1 MVKTA
6 RVDLEELIIGGLL
19 RNAPSTVFNDG
30 SLRYDPEREA
40 GLNDIVFAEILE
52 PIPAGCSVKNASTLE
67 RLVLGRE
74 ADLELEYLGVRSG
87 LCLGA
92 VGNRY
97 ASPFLIGGLQ
107 HPITEISNGVVQ
119 GGVLVDSLF
128 GVNCLGFVN
137 AGIPPQERVRV
148 LVHGVLVDR
157 NARRWNLRRLPRY
170 PCVPGLTTEDRRSR
184 QIVVGGFATGVGKTL
199 CVRAL
204 ARELRSRGYRVTMEK
219 KSGTAC
225 FRDSLA
231 CLLDRDVRLPT
242 GGEAPC
248 RFRVQ
253 RRQPEAFDFVD
264 TLGVVSDVSL
274 PTLDFVRETV
284 AFSLQYLRSCPA
296 DIHLVEL
303 GDGLGHSRNLALLQ
317 DRTFQALTDVLV
329 YNPLPYPEAVL
340 HFRSF
345 LRGIEWPETKPLFL
359 SGPLANEDEYDM
371 VREEIEHR
379 CQLKVLPCA
388 RPGPMGW
395 EPSAEDLAGH
405 VLRSLGLSEE
415 AMPAESAR
423 CTGVR

>member
-6 RVDLEELIIGGLL
+6 RVDLEALIIGGLL

-30 SLRYDPEREA
+30 SLRYDPERDA
-40 GLNDIVFAEILE
+40 GLNDVVFAEILE

-74 ADLELEYLGVRSG
+74 VDLELEYLPARPG

-97 ASPFLIGGLQ
+97 ASPLLIGGLQ
-107 HPITEISNGVVQ
+107 HPVTEISNGVVR
-119 GGVLVDSLF
+119 GGVRVDSLF

-137 AGIPPQERVRV
+137 AGIPLEKRTRV
-148 LVHGVLVDR
+148 LIHGVLVDGGGR
-157 NARRWNLRRLPRY
+157 PWNLRRMPRY
-170 PCVPGLTTEDRRSR
+170 PSLPVEEDADRRTR
-184 QIVVGGFATGVGKTL
+184 QVVVGGFATEVGKTS

-204 ARELRSRGYRVTMEK
+204 ARTLQSRGYRVTVEK

-225 FRDSLA
+225 FRDCLV
-231 CLLDRDVRLPT
+231 CLLDRDVGLPT
-242 GGEAPC
+242 GDEAPC

-253 RRQPEAFDFVD
+253 RRQTEAFDFVD

-284 AFSLQYLRSCPA
+284 AFSQQYLHSCPA

-303 GDGLGHSRNLALLQ
+303 ADGLGHSRNLALLQ
-317 DRTFQALTDVLV
+317 NRTFQALTDVLV

-340 HFRSF
+340 HFCSF
-345 LRGIEWPETKPLFL
+345 LREIDWPETKPLFL
-359 SGPLANEDEYDM
+359 SGPLANEDRYDM
-371 VREEIEHR
+371 VREEIGHR

-415 AMPAESAR
+415 AMPAESGR
-423 CTGVR
+423 HTGVR